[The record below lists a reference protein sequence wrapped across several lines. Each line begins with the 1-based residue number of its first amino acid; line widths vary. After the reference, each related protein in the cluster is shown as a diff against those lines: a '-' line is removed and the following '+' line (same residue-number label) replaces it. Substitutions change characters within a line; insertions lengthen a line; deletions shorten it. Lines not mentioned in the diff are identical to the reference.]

1 MPEIKERAKTL
12 VELVDAASFIWAS
25 RPLALDDKAKAILT
39 PEGRALLGGATEA
52 LTAAGA
58 WTVEATEQ
66 AIRGFVEAK
75 GAKLGQVAQP
85 LRAALTGRSTS
96 PGIFTVLMVLGRQES
111 LARLRDQI
119 G

>member
-1 MPEIKERAKTL
+1 MTEDFEDESCNPSIEPSIGVL
-12 VELVDAASFIWAS
+12 MS
-25 RPLALDDKAKAILT
+25 R
-39 PEGRALLGGATEA
+39 RALLGGATEA